1 MSIPGTQDTAA
12 CPFTGEQPDGQADRS
27 APSAT
32 FSTTPAVHAPSA
44 AGVSDSSTT
53 EGTSIR
59 EAPVAD
65 WVTIPDLYR
74 DPFPI
79 YRRMREEAPV
89 HWVPA
94 VNRYMVT
101 SYAACH
107 TIEQDAETYS
117 ANETDSLMKR
127 AMGHSMLRKDDPEHK
142 VDRDSYGTT
151 LRPGAIK
158 KHWNEI
164 FESNNATYLDEL
176 VAKGPGADFVWDYAA
191 PYAAENLRLIC
202 GFHNATQQDMQRWS
216 QTMIDGTGN
225 YADDPEVW
233 AKSAASSA
241 EVDAAIDEMLPYLR
255 EHPDHSL
262 LSGLASLP
270 IPLEAIRANLKM
282 TIGGGL
288 NEPRDVL
295 ATTVWALLNHP
306 DQLASIQGE
315 PKLYATAFEESVR
328 WVAPIGMYP
337 RQTTRDTELEGVHLA
352 EGSRVGVVL
361 GAANRDPAVFA
372 DPETFNIHRP
382 KKPHL
387 GFGGGAHFCAGTW
400 VARAQVAQIA
410 MPALFDRLPGLR
422 LDPDHEAVDA
432 GWVFRGLTRM
442 PVLWG

>member
-1 MSIPGTQDTAA
+1 MTAPETTPPAA
-12 CPFTGEQPDGQADRS
+12 CPFSGATQAT
-27 APSAT
+27 APSALAAPP
-32 FSTTPAVHAPSA
+32 SMPSA
-44 AGVSDSSTT
+44 GEV
-53 EGTSIR
+53 R

-65 WVTIPDLYR
+65 WVTIADLYR
-74 DPFPI
+74 NPFPL
-79 YRRMREEAPV
+79 YQRMRQEAPV

-107 TIEQDAETYS
+107 QIEQDAETFS
-117 ANETDSLMKR
+117 ANENGSLMKR
-127 AMGHSMLRKDDPEHK
+127 SMGHSMLRKDDPEHA
-142 VDRDSYGTT
+142 VERDSYGNT
-151 LRPGAIK
+151 LRPGTIK
-158 KHWNEI
+158 KHWNAI
-164 FESNNATYLDEL
+164 FAANNDTYLAEL
-176 VAKGPGADFVWDYAA
+176 QAKGPGADFIWDYAA

-225 YADDPEVW
+225 YADDSEVW
-233 AKSAASSA
+233 AKSARSSA

-255 EHPDHSL
+255 ANPDHSL

-270 IPLEAIRANLKM
+270 IPLESVRANLKM

-295 ATTVWALLNHP
+295 GTTIWALLSNP
-306 DQLASIQGE
+306 EQLADVLAN
-315 PKLYATAFEESVR
+315 PKLHAVAFEESVR

-337 RQTTRDTELEGVHLA
+337 RETTRETVLEGVHLPSGA
-352 EGSRVGVVL
+352 RLGVVL
-361 GAANRDPAVFA
+361 GAANRDPAVFE

-400 VARAQVAQIA
+400 VARAQVAQVA
-410 MPALFDRLPGLR
+410 MPALFERLPNLR
-422 LDPDHEAVDA
+422 LDPDNPAADA
-432 GWVFRGLTRM
+432 GWVFRGMTKM

>member
-1 MSIPGTQDTAA
+1 MSAQGTQDTAG
-12 CPFTGEQPDGQADRS
+12 CPFIGELPADPAERAALLASVPAAHPTSDAAPRPTSEMAPD
-27 APSAT
+27 
-32 FSTTPAVHAPSA
+32 
-44 AGVSDSSTT
+44 
-53 EGTSIR
+53 R

-65 WVTIPDLYR
+65 WVTISDLYR

-101 SYAACH
+101 GYAACH
-107 TIEQDAETYS
+107 TIEQDAETFS
-117 ANETDSLMKR
+117 ADETGSLMKR

-142 VDRDSYGTT
+142 VDRDSYGGT
-151 LRPGAIK
+151 LRPGTIK
-158 KHWNEI
+158 NHWNAI
-164 FESNNATYLDEL
+164 FEANNEKYLGDL
-176 VAKGPGADFVWDYAA
+176 LDKGPGADFVWDYAA

-225 YADDPEVW
+225 YADDAGVW
-233 AKSAASSA
+233 DKSAQSSA
-241 EVDAAIDEMLPYLR
+241 EVDAAIDEMLPYLL
-255 EHPDHSL
+255 ENPDHSL

-306 DQLASIQGE
+306 DQLASIAGN

-337 RQTTRDTELEGVHLA
+337 RETTRDTVLEGVRLPQ
-352 EGSRVGVVL
+352 GSRVGVVL
-361 GAANRDPAVFA
+361 GAANRDPAVFE
-372 DPETFNIHRP
+372 DPESFNIHRP

-400 VARAQVAQIA
+400 VARAQVAQVA
-410 MPALFDRLPGLR
+410 MPSVFERLPGLR
-422 LDPDHEAVDA
+422 LDPDNASVDA
-432 GWVFRGLTRM
+432 GWVFRGLVKM
-442 PVLWG
+442 PVLWS